1 MEEGEEEMEEGE
13 GEEEEGEESLGSVT
27 VETED
32 ETFLGSA
39 VVGEEGLDV
48 SVTIVTTFL

>member
-13 GEEEEGEESLGSVT
+13 GEESLGSVT
-27 VETED
+27 VATED

>member
-13 GEEEEGEESLGSVT
+13 GEESLGSVT
-27 VETED
+27 VATED

-39 VVGEEGLDV
+39 VVGEEEGLDV
-48 SVTIVTTFL
+48 SVTIVTTLL